1 MYCEITV
8 KHKAAIT
15 EGGLQEA
22 VCQGQLGAPIVLTGA
37 YARSS
42 IYRINPPG
50 HSVGAFETVR
60 RCFVIAREVNS
71 RFSTFHIEGNIP
83 AVTVESLLLAVQ
95 DFASLLFPVLGK
107 APGESAYQGD
117 SLTVQLFEDNGRETG
132 IEGKLITVS
141 SLLRERFAWASLRSS
156 VLAFITS
163 LLLIWRGLKQ
173 EPLLAGVYSFAIV
186 LVFTVLESAVS
197 YFLDRGKIR
206 WKLRQA

>member
-8 KHKAAIT
+8 KHKATIT
-15 EGGLQEA
+15 EAGLENA
-22 VCQGQLGAPIVLTGA
+22 VCHGQLGAAILLAGA

-42 IYRINPPG
+42 IYRNNPPG

-60 RCFVIAREVNS
+60 RCFVIVREVNS

-95 DFASLLFPVLGK
+95 DFGGVLFPVLGRV
-107 APGESAYQGD
+107 PGGSAYQGD

-132 IEGKLITVS
+132 IEGKLVTVS
-141 SLLRERFAWASLRSS
+141 SILRERFAWASLRSS
-156 VLAFITS
+156 VLAFFTS

-173 EPLLAGVYSFAIV
+173 EPLLAGVYSLAIV
-186 LVFTVLESAVS
+186 LVFTALESGVG
-197 YFLDRGKIR
+197 YFLDRGKIK
-206 WKLRQA
+206 WKLRQG